1 MTVEPRKS
9 GFSFCQEERAVR
21 QARYHFDTGMVCVNG
36 YYIAQPNL
44 PFGGAKESGY
54 GRENGGYG
62 MLEFVNIKSLM
73 IGQQ

>member
-1 MTVEPRKS
+1 
-9 GFSFCQEERAVR
+9 
-21 QARYHFDTGMVCVNG
+21 MVCVNG